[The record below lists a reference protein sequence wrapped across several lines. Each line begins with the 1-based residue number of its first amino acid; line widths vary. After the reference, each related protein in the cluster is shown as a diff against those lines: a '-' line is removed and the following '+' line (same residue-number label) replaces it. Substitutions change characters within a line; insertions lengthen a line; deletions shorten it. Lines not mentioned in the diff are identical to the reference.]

1 MRSAGVDYPAITG
14 HVKVRQAAGE
24 DSESSVN
31 KRRDSTSKVETCP
44 VAGIEYE
51 RRGRRTSR
59 ERRGKQWIVV
69 NSARAARDQSGGEA
83 AGAAS
88 PGVAGRDTPNDRNRR

>member
-31 KRRDSTSKVETCP
+31 KGRDSTSKV
-44 VAGIEYE
+44 
-51 RRGRRTSR
+51 
-59 ERRGKQWIVV
+59 
-69 NSARAARDQSGGEA
+69 
-83 AGAAS
+83 
-88 PGVAGRDTPNDRNRR
+88 